1 MLLKNYSVVLK
12 LMGRTGKDMDNTK
25 PIIKYLDVLIIL
37 LLLIVT
43 ILGVCS
49 FHTSFSYEFVNQYG
63 QKVQMWGAGI
73 YAHDSYFKAPI
84 FIGSDF
90 TILLFVVPLSIVT
103 FFKAKK
109 KQSVEYDIR
118 SFGIVSLL
126 LYYSASPEISGIFS
140 CLFEV
145 PQKLL
150 PSYYRIKM
158 LELLLYLEQ
167 LKPSHVN
174 RLTSYQSELTVLIRE
189 IHDFITADLSKRFTI
204 EELSKK
210 YLINTTTLKKIFKAV
225 YEKPIAAYMKEYRI
239 RQAMLL
245 LSQTDDSM
253 ADIAGQVGYV
263 NQGKFTQAFKEQ
275 TQMLPTE
282 YRKRCRLRKM
292 EKE

>member
-1 MLLKNYSVVLK
+1 MKESLEVLPGIELFVIHFHSERITMHHELFSNVLEVNYCHRGRIGWDMRDGSSVFLGAGDLEIHTMDCCADSTITLPLGGYEGITVLFNMEVLEDHVPALLKDAGLK
-12 LMGRTGKDMDNTK
+12 GRA
-25 PIIKYLDVLIIL
+25 L
-37 LLLIVT
+37 LKKL
-43 ILGVCS
+43 CP
-49 FHTSFSYEFVNQYG
+49 G
-63 QKVQMWGAGI
+63 Q
-73 YAHDSYFKAPI
+73 
-84 FIGSDF
+84 
-90 TILLFVVPLSIVT
+90 TPLS
-103 FFKAKK
+103 
-109 KQSVEYDIR
+109 
-118 SFGIVSLL
+118 LP
-126 LYYSASPEISGIFS
+126 ASPEISGIFS

-167 LKPSHVN
+167 LRPSHVN

-239 RQAMLL
+239 RHAMLL

-282 YRKRCRLRKM
+282 YRKRCRSRKM
-292 EKE
+292 DLLKE